1 MATAIERQVR
11 FLQVYAVVATLVGA
25 ALFVLTFS
33 GWRGNRKFDEIDV
46 GRINVVEKDGKL
58 RMVISNQE
66 RQHPGISNGKIIK
79 RDYPR
84 PPGIIFFDQAGDE
97 MGGLI
102 YGENGDRGHFG
113 SITFDKVQNDQAL
126 GFRYLEGD
134 NGKYSAGI
142 DLWQQPDIPLDSMLA
157 DLGRANAITDD
168 SARQAAIQA
177 MTDRGELTTRRL
189 FLGKGRDDATSL
201 EMSDIKGR
209 PRIKMTVDADGAARL
224 EFLDDSGKVVYSLP
238 DKRD

>member
-25 ALFVLTFS
+25 TLFILTFS
-33 GWRGNRKFDEIDV
+33 GWGGRRKFDEIDV
-46 GRINVVEKDGKL
+46 GRINVVESDGQL
-58 RMVISNQE
+58 RMVISNKE
-66 RQHPGISNGKIIK
+66 RQHPGIINGKVIK

-113 SITFDKVQNDQAL
+113 SITFDKVLNDQAL

-168 SARQAAIQA
+168 SARQAALQA
-177 MTDRGELTTRRL
+177 MTDKNELTTRRL
-189 FLGKGRDDATSL
+189 FLGKGRDDATTL

-209 PRIKMTVDADGAARL
+209 PRIKMTVDADGAAGL
-224 EFLDDSGKVVYSLP
+224 EFLDDTGEVVYRIP
-238 DKRD
+238 EKRR